1 MVKINLNFGNKTFYI
16 IIILAV
22 ILVVGGFVIAYG
34 ENNPPVM
41 GHSLGE
47 LDASQCANGQVL
59 KKTSGVWACGD
70 VSSGVSAVSG
80 SSGIS
85 VSPTTG
91 NVVVSPDTTILQKR
105 VSGTCTSGAIK
116 SIDSSGNVNCGS
128 AVTCTT
134 VSGRISSGSSV
145 SYSMSAGTIV
155 ACDGYSPCTC
165 LPSVTTGTPPV
176 TAYKCSSCSVGGDCQ
191 YWGQV
196 CG

>member
-70 VSSGVSAVSG
+70 DTGGTIDSSVW
-80 SSGIS
+80 
-85 VSPTTG
+85 
-91 NVVVSPDTTILQKR
+91 QKR
-105 VSGTCTSGAIK
+105 VNGTCPSGQAIK
-116 SIDSSGNVNCGS
+116 LINTDGTVSCGN
-128 AVTCTT
+128 TCTDDGGYLL
-134 VSGRISSGSSV
+134 VGSSITTP
-145 SYSMSAGTIV
+145 MSAGNTV
-155 ACDGYSPCTC
+155 LCTAGSSCTC
-165 LPSVTTGTPPV
+165 PGVTTSGTPTSVTHTCTGGGC
-176 TAYKCSSCSVGGDCQ
+176 AYCTYNRHVCS
-191 YWGQV
+191 
-196 CG
+196 